1 MTWLKVDPEVIID
14 FENDDE
20 TTYEDKV
27 EWGKLV
33 KKTVGVFVEST
44 IGLGGERKDWAIKVG
59 FRHMF
64 PQKTFFK

>member
-1 MTWLKVDPEVIID
+1 MRQPYEV
-14 FENDDE
+14 
-20 TTYEDKV
+20 KV

-44 IGLGGERKDWAIKVG
+44 IGLGGERKDWAIKAG